1 MIKKQM
7 AKEETEDT
15 KDTMENNL
23 TREEALAL
31 LKKYNKEPFHIQHA
45 LTVEGVMGWYAG
57 ELGYGSEVD
66 YWAITGLL
74 HDIDFELYPE
84 QHCVKAPELLRA
96 GGVSED
102 MIHSVCSHGYGLCCD
117 VEPIHEMEK
126 VLFAV
131 DELTGLIG
139 AAALMRP
146 SKSVMDME
154 ASSVKKKFKDKKFAA
169 GCSRDVI
176 TKGAEALGWDLNE
189 LFEKTILAMRSC
201 EKQIQ
206 EEME

>member
-1 MIKKQM
+1 MEK
-7 AKEETEDT
+7 
-15 KDTMENNL
+15 MENHF

-31 LKKYNKEPFHIQHA
+31 LKKYNKEPFHIQHG
-45 LTVEGVMGWYAG
+45 LTVEKVMRWYAE
-57 ELGYGSEVD
+57 ELGYESEAD
-66 YWAITGLL
+66 YWANVGLL

-84 QHCVKAPELLRA
+84 QHCLKAPELLKE
-96 GGVSED
+96 GGASDD

-117 VEPIHEMEK
+117 VKPEHEMEK
-126 VLFAV
+126 ILFAV

-154 ASSVKKKFKDKKFAA
+154 ASSIKKKFKDKKFAA

-176 TKGAEALGWDLNE
+176 RQGAEILGWELND

-201 EKQIQ
+201 EGQIQ
-206 EEME
+206 EEMSKL